1 MNGRQQ
7 QQQHRVPKKKRVD
20 CRNVLVKKYDFL
32 NKQKKEEVKSM
43 F

>member
-7 QQQHRVPKKKRVD
+7 QQHRVPKKKKRVD